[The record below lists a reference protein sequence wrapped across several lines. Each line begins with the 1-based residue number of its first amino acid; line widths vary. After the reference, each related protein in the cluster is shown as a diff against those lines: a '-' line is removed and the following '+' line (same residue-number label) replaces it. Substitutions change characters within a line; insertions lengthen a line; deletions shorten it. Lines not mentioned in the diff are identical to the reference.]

1 MGKKT
6 SRWLFGI
13 LLLLL
18 IGIGLFS
25 WRQKQ
30 QKVAVS
36 SSTAITQNQQ
46 KTAAHQ
52 DTIPTIY
59 LHGLW
64 CRRTVN

>member
-18 IGIGLFS
+18 TGIGLFS

-36 SSTAITQNQQ
+36 SSTAITQN
-46 KTAAHQ
+46 
-52 DTIPTIY
+52 
-59 LHGLW
+59 
-64 CRRTVN
+64 